1 MPPVRVGN
9 CLDSRT
15 TKRSKPLRPSGTALP
30 SFPFACRALAFSSS
44 PLLGEVGAFVVT
56 RFALAL
62 RQPLVEVRASR
73 VQIVRALVCVLG
85 RAVRLFGTLA
95 CFAASLC
102 GLAGLIGLLCQRRQG
117 TASAFDQ

>member
-1 MPPVRVGN
+1 MF
-9 CLDSRT
+9 
-15 TKRSKPLRPSGTALP
+15 PLAR
-30 SFPFACRALAFSSS
+30 RALALASRT
-44 PLLGEVGAFVVT
+44 LLGEVGPVVAG
-56 RFALAL
+56 FALRF